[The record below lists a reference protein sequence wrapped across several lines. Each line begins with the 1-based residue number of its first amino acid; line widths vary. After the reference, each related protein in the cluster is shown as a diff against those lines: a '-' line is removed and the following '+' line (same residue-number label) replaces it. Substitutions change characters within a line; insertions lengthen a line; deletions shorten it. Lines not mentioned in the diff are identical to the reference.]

1 MADKMQI
8 DQEPTASTSKLTK
21 ISMYKMPESKHE
33 PVGPEGAPLWRIT
46 AAVDPNTTPLEL
58 MYVWAVEIDPRKSK
72 NYMQFSR
79 SVARRLK
86 AAEQGG
92 DANERSTSSSRTKK
106 INGSSIAHINGHA
119 KNGNRRAR
127 DVGEGD
133 DVEEQEEEEDGSD
146 QSDSSA
152 SGTSGVEELDDSMKH
167 LRLFHRKGEKGELF
181 ALVCRVQDLP
191 SFDDVVSLL
200 KPADVT
206 FDGKEPEPFQ
216 VKVPNGPAPSRNRLP
231 EWKKFWPVSVKYGR
245 VINAV
250 VIPSLS
256 GQLQAPSC
264 SASPGVVDRAA
275 DAQLWTPIA
284 KEWAIRNFRKCLRTA
299 WKAEMN
305 GELPIAVHVTST
317 YPEGEK
323 IVSGVGEGQ
332 KSIEVH
338 GWDTRK
344 SERNPIKHA
353 VTNAIREVAKV
364 RSERDWERLL
374 LLNAK
379 VANLHRDPYAD
390 PDEHRLA
397 MQKAE
402 AAVAAS
408 IGSGTGPPSPSS
420 SNGGTPKGLLN
431 GQDYLLNN
439 LTLFITHE
447 PCVHCCMALVHSR
460 VRAIFFIQPS
470 PHAGGCCGS
479 GMEPSRQCKLA
490 QDGGPY
496 AVQEQQG
503 LNHRFDV
510 WRWVGDDDDL
520 RKLQYDIPI
529 NDETLADDMD
539 PQCPTVGNIR
549 LNHFSL
555 DA

>member
-1 MADKMQI
+1 MQI
-8 DQEPTASTSKLTK
+8 DQVPKASTSKLPK
-21 ISMYKMPESKHE
+21 VSIYKMPESKHE

-46 AAVDPNTTPLEL
+46 AASDPNTTPLEL
-58 MYVWAVEIDPRKSK
+58 MHVWAVEIDPRKSK

-92 DANERSTSSSRTKK
+92 DANERSASSSRSKK
-106 INGSSIAHINGHA
+106 NNGTPSAHTNGHSQ
-119 KNGNRRAR
+119 NGNGQRKDGR
-127 DVGEGD
+127 DGD
-133 DVEEQEEEEDGSD
+133 DEDEGEGSD

-152 SGTSGVEELDDSMKH
+152 SGTSGMEDVDESLRH
-167 LRLFHRKGEKGELF
+167 LRLFQRTGENGELF
-181 ALVCRVQDLP
+181 GLVCRVADLP
-191 SFDDVVSLL
+191 SYDDVLSLL
-200 KPADVT
+200 KPVDVT
-206 FDGKEPEPFQ
+206 FDGTEPKPFQ
-216 VKVPNGPAPSRNRLP
+216 VEVPNGPAPSRNRLP

-245 VINAV
+245 VLNSV
-250 VIPSLS
+250 VVPSLS

-264 SASPGVVDRAA
+264 SASPGVVDRAL

-299 WKAEMN
+299 WQAEKN
-305 GELPIAVHVTST
+305 GDVPIGVHVTST
-317 YPEGEK
+317 YPEGGK

-338 GWDTRK
+338 GWDTRR

-379 VANLHRDPYAD
+379 VANLYRDPHAN

-408 IGSGTGPPSPSS
+408 MGTSTGPPSPSS

-439 LTLFITHE
+439 LSLFITHE

-460 VRAIFFIQPS
+460 VRAIYFIQPS
-470 PHAGGCCGS
+470 PYAGGCCGS
-479 GMEPSRQCKLA
+479 GMESSRQCKFA

-510 WRWVGDDDDL
+510 WRWVGNDDDL
-520 RKLQYDIPI
+520 RKTEYDIPI
-529 NDETLADDMD
+529 NDPTLQDDID
-539 PQCPTVGNIR
+539 PNCPNEGSIR
-549 LNHFSL
+549 LDHFAL

>member
-1 MADKMQI
+1 MTDRMQI
-8 DQEPTASTSKLTK
+8 DQVPTASTSKLPK

-58 MYVWAVEIDPRKSK
+58 MHVWAVEIDPRKSK

-92 DANERSTSSSRTKK
+92 DANERSTSSSRAKK
-106 INGSSIAHINGHA
+106 SNGTSTSHSTNGHSQ
-119 KNGNRRAR
+119 NGNGGRRIDGR
-127 DVGEGD
+127 EGD
-133 DVEEQEEEEDGSD
+133 DEDEAEGSD

-152 SGTSGVEELDDSMKH
+152 SGTSGVEDIDESMRH
-167 LRLFHRKGEKGELF
+167 LRLFQRTGENGELF

-191 SFDDVVSLL
+191 SYEDVVSLL
-200 KPADVT
+200 KPVDVT
-206 FDGKEPEPFQ
+206 FDGTEPKPFQ
-216 VKVPNGPAPSRNRLP
+216 VEVPNGPAPSRNRLP

-250 VIPSLS
+250 IIPSLS

-264 SASPGVVDRAA
+264 IASPGVVDRAA

-299 WKAEMN
+299 WQAEKQ
-305 GELPIAVHVTST
+305 GEVPIGVHVTST
-317 YPEGEK
+317 YPEGRK

-338 GWDTRK
+338 GWDTRR

-379 VANLHRDPYAD
+379 VANLHRDPHAD

-402 AAVAAS
+402 AAAAAS
-408 IGSGTGPPSPSS
+408 IGTGTGPPSPSSS

-439 LTLFITHE
+439 LSLFITHE

-470 PHAGGCCGS
+470 PYAGGCCGS
-479 GMEPSRQCKLA
+479 GMELSRQCKFA

-496 AVQEQQG
+496 AVHEQQG

-510 WRWVGDDDDL
+510 WRWVGNDDDL
-520 RKLQYDIPI
+520 RKVEYDIPI
-529 NDETLADDMD
+529 DDSTLKDDMN
-539 PQCPTVGNIR
+539 PQCPDVGNIR
-549 LNHFSL
+549 LDHFAL